1 MPSYIDTLRRT
12 LDELREQRRHID
24 ADIEDLQRII
34 ARHGGTPTREVVS
47 DDREP
52 GRAAP
57 PGEGRRHTLELMSD
71 GTTWTASKLGVARGT
86 TRNAARAMLR
96 RLAAEDPPPIRSV
109 ANGGYR
115 IVSHEERSDTQGSL
129 SVDTERDNGV
139 REGVDD
145 VVSRAPA

>member
-1 MPSYIDTLRRT
+1 MPSYIETLRRT
-12 LDELREQRRHID
+12 LTELLEQRRHID

-34 ARHGGTPTREVVS
+34 ARHGGTLKTEVLS
-47 DDREP
+47 EDREP

-57 PGEGRRHTLELMSD
+57 PGEGRRQTLELMSD
-71 GTTWTASKLGVARGT
+71 GTTWTASRLGAARGT

-96 RLAAEDPPPIRSV
+96 RLAAEDPPPIRPV

-115 IVSHEERSDTQGSL
+115 IVSAAVRDTQSSL
-129 SVDTERDNGV
+129 PVETG
-139 REGVDD
+139 REDEARGEVDD